1 MIKIDEQKNLTLD
14 GLKQFYANVEE
25 SMKNKTLF
33 NILMKLTYNQV
44 IIFCSK
50 VDRSKYL
57 NKLLNKMEF
66 PSIAIHSDM
75 PQQKRFANQN
85 RAL

>member
-1 MIKIDEQKNLTLD
+1 MIKIDEQKDLTLD

-25 SMKNKTLF
+25 KMKNKTLF

-44 IIFCSK
+44 IIFTSK
-50 VDRSKYL
+50 VERSKYL

-75 PQQKRFANQN
+75 PQAKRLINQN
-85 RAL
+85 RTL

>member
-1 MIKIDEQKNLTLD
+1 MIKIDDQKDLTLD
-14 GLKQFYANVEE
+14 GLKQFYVNVEE
-25 SMKNKTLF
+25 KMKNKTLF

-44 IIFCSK
+44 IIFTSK
-50 VDRSKYL
+50 VERSKYL

-75 PQQKRFANQN
+75 PQAKR
-85 RAL
+85 